1 MQREIFLALIVSIDT
16 YLAAVAYCNSGIR
29 IPPFSAAVI
38 NLIGAAVLGIS
49 LKFSEILG
57 EFIPVSICR
66 IAGISVLIFI
76 GILTI
81 MKSLIRSLVR
91 QISERGEL
99 SLKMGK
105 NPIVVKLYLDD
116 TAADFDN
123 SKILSAAEAAAL
135 ALASSFDSAAMGL
148 SSGFDNIRPL
158 ITSAFAFIC
167 GFMAIFLGNLTG
179 RKISSLRHDFSWVGG
194 VMLILFAFFS

>member
-1 MQREIFLALIVSIDT
+1 MQREIFLAFIVSIDT
-16 YLAAVAYCNSGIR
+16 YLAAAAYCNSGIR
-29 IPPFSAAVI
+29 IPAFSAAII

-49 LKFSEILG
+49 LKFSELLG
-57 EFIPVSICR
+57 SFIPVDICH
-66 IAGISVLIFI
+66 IAGIAVLIFI
-76 GILTI
+76 GLLTI
-81 MKSLIRSLVR
+81 MKSLIRTLIR
-91 QISERGEL
+91 RISERGEL

-105 NPIVVKLYLDD
+105 NPIVVKLYLDE

-123 SKILSAAEAAAL
+123 SKILSAVEAAAL

-148 SSGFDNIRPL
+148 SSGFDDIRPF
-158 ITSAFAFIC
+158 ITSVFAFLC
-167 GFMAIFLGNLTG
+167 GFLAIFVGNLTG